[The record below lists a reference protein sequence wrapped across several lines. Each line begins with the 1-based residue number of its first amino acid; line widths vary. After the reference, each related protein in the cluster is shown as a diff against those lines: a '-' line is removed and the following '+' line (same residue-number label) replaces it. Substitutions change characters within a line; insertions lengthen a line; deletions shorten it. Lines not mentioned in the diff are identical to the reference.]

1 MQLDEKTFNPGS
13 ESQLPEKVMPMPS
26 SALIV
31 GAGSGLS
38 AALAR
43 KCHAAGMAVAL
54 AARDGT
60 RARTVA
66 AETDATLHQC
76 DTSSI
81 EEVAHL
87 FTALDDSIG
96 TPDLVVYNP
105 SARVRG
111 PIAELDPVAT
121 RAAIEVTCF
130 GAFLVA
136 QQAAQRMLKRGSGS
150 IFFTGASAGVKGF
163 ANSSVFAMG
172 KFGLR
177 GLAQSLARELHPQ
190 NIHIGH
196 FVIDGGISS
205 ARDDRQ
211 DDGSDNMLDPDAIA
225 ETYMQFHGQ
234 HRSAWGWEVELR
246 PWVERF

>member
-1 MQLDEKTFNPGS
+1 MS
-13 ESQLPEKVMPMPS
+13 E
-26 SALIV
+26 SALII

-43 KCHAAGMAVAL
+43 QCHAAGMAVSL
-54 AARDGT
+54 AARDG
-60 RARTVA
+60 AKAADVA
-66 AETDATLHQC
+66 AETGAALHRCDA
-76 DTSSI
+76 SSI
-81 EEVAHL
+81 EDVAAL
-87 FTALDDSIG
+87 FASLDATTG

-105 SARVRG
+105 SARIRG
-111 PIAELDPVAT
+111 PITELDPEET
-121 RAAIEVTCF
+121 RAAIETTCF

-136 QQAAQRMLKRGSGS
+136 QQAARRMLERGSGS

-196 FVIDGGISS
+196 FVIDGGIASD
-205 ARDDRQ
+205 RTDRQ
-211 DDGSDNMLDPDAIA
+211 DDGADRMLDADAIA
-225 ETYMQFHGQ
+225 ESYLQFHRQ
-234 HRSAWGWEVELR
+234 HRSAWSWEIELR
-246 PWVERF
+246 PWIERF